1 MKMTTDN
8 ALRDATRGLTGNRIK
23 DIAFLKEQI
32 ASGNFD
38 EQVTAALSRIL
49 GGLSFSE
56 SSAAA
61 A

>member
-1 MKMTTDN
+1 MKMTTEST
-8 ALRDATRGLTGNRIK
+8 LRNATRGLTGNRIK

-32 ASGNFD
+32 ASERYD
-38 EQVTAALSRIL
+38 EQVTAALTRIL
-49 GGLSFSE
+49 VCLSFSE